1 VITIEFSKY
10 QNSGGYMAIAVGS
23 NTLKKEDNKAIA
35 LQIAAILQDI
45 RFGSVEVVVHDG
57 RVVQI
62 DKRERFRVNEQ
73 KATA

>member
-1 VITIEFSKY
+1 
-10 QNSGGYMAIAVGS
+10 MAAVLNS
-23 NTLKKEDNKAIA
+23 NTLKSEDNHVIA

-62 DKRERFRVNEQ
+62 DKRERFRVNDQ
-73 KATA
+73 KSTA

>member
-1 VITIEFSKY
+1 MATKLNSNSVNYDESK
-10 QNSGGYMAIAVGS
+10 
-23 NTLKKEDNKAIA
+23 EIA

-57 RVVQI
+57 KVVQI

-73 KATA
+73 KSTA